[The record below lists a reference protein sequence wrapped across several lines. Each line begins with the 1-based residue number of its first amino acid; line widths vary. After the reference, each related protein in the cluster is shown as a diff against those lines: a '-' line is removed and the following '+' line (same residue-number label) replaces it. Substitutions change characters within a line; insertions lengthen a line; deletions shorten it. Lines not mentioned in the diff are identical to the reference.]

1 SAGEPPSRPS
11 RVLCG
16 PDRAEDRRA
25 GDGEAGGHAPR
36 AARVP
41 ECVAARS
48 GHPEPAAV
56 RASHAP
62 SGEMTTA
69 THEFVMK
76 CWTRDELDT
85 GLRAA
90 GFETVEYS
98 TGYEDGRP
106 TGAGDRIVAATRLG
120 MR

>member
-1 SAGEPPSRPS
+1 
-11 RVLCG
+11 
-16 PDRAEDRRA
+16 
-25 GDGEAGGHAPR
+25 
-36 AARVP
+36 
-41 ECVAARS
+41 
-48 GHPEPAAV
+48 
-56 RASHAP
+56 
-62 SGEMTTA
+62 MTTA